1 MANLN
6 LIKQLATASGG
17 KIILLVMDGLG
28 GMPMTPDG
36 LTELETAN
44 TPNMDRLAREGCLG
58 GSHPISRGITP
69 GSGPAHLSLFGY
81 DPVAIPVGRGV
92 LSALGA
98 GIPIKAAD
106 VAARGNFC
114 TVDADGLITD
124 RRAGRISNEAAAP
137 LVEKLRTIQIPGV
150 NLEVRLEQEYRF
162 VLVISG
168 EGLNGNL
175 ADTDPQVTGKAPYP
189 AAALVPEA
197 EKTAAI
203 VRQWVDAAADIL
215 KNDAPANMVTL
226 RGFGQPPDLP
236 TFQDIYHLKAACVA
250 VYPMYKGV
258 ARLAG
263 MDVLPTGNF
272 TPGQE
277 FQVVA
282 DHWNEYDFFF
292 IHIKY
297 TDSRG
302 EDGNFPAKAA
312 VIEQVDEALPI
323 LLNLNPDVL
332 IITGDHSTPAR
343 LRAHSWHPVP
353 TLLWAPA
360 THLPDTCQSFGERE
374 TQRGGL
380 GQFPASD
387 LMPLAMAHALRL
399 NKYGA

>member
-1 MANLN
+1 M
-6 LIKQLATASGG
+6 
-17 KIILLVMDGLG
+17 
-28 GMPMTPDG
+28 
-36 LTELETAN
+36 
-44 TPNMDRLAREGCLG
+44 
-58 GSHPISRGITP
+58 
-69 GSGPAHLSLFGY
+69 
-81 DPVAIPVGRGV
+81 
-92 LSALGA
+92 
-98 GIPIKAAD
+98 
-106 VAARGNFC
+106 
-114 TVDADGLITD
+114 
-124 RRAGRISNEAAAP
+124 
-137 LVEKLRTIQIPGV
+137 
-150 NLEVRLEQEYRF
+150 
-162 VLVISG
+162 SG

-189 AAALVPEA
+189 ATALLPEA

-215 KNDAPANMVTL
+215 KNDTPANMVTL
-226 RGFGQPPDLP
+226 RGFGQPPNLP
-236 TFQDIYHLKAACVA
+236 TFQDVYKLNAACVA

-258 ARLAG
+258 ASLAG
-263 MDVLPTGNF
+263 MTVLPTGNF
-272 TPGQE
+272 TPGEE

-282 DHWNEYDFFF
+282 DHWGEYDFFF

-332 IITGDHSTPAR
+332 IITGDHSTPAK
-343 LRAHSWHPVP
+343 LKSHSWHPVP
-353 TLLWAPA
+353 TLLWAPT
-360 THLPDTCQSFGERE
+360 THLTDACQSFGERE

-387 LMPLAMAHALRL
+387 LLPLAMGHALRL

>member
-6 LIKQLATASGG
+6 LIKQLATTSGG

-28 GMPMTPDG
+28 GMPMAPDG
-36 LTELETAN
+36 LTELEAAN

-81 DPVAIPVGRGV
+81 DPVTVPVGRGV

-150 NLEVRLEQEYRF
+150 SLEVRLEQEYRF

-175 ADTDPQVTGKAPYP
+175 ADTDPQVTGKAPYA

-197 EKTAAI
+197 EKTAEI

-215 KNDAPANMVTL
+215 KNDTPANMVTL

-236 TFQDIYHLKAACVA
+236 TFQDVYHLKAACVA

-258 ARLAG
+258 SKLAG

-282 DHWNEYDFFF
+282 DHWSEYDFFF

-332 IITGDHSTPAR
+332 IITGDHSTPAK
-343 LRAHSWHPVP
+343 LKSHSWHPVP
-353 TLLWAPA
+353 TLLYAPA
-360 THLPDTCQSFGERE
+360 THLPDACQSFGERE
-374 TQRGGL
+374 THRGGL